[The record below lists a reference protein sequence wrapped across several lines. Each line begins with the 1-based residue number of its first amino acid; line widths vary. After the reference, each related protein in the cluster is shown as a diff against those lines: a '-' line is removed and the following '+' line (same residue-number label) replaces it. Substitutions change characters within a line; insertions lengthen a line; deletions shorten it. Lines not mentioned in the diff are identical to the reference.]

1 MVFAERI
8 TFVRVKA
15 KWWHIFFGR
24 VARNVYFWVI
34 FNLFQ
39 AIDLFASEEL
49 SPQKIVADI
58 SFNLL
63 LTLGLCVVVYVNNLF
78 LLPRFFEKKKYGL
91 YFLLV
96 TGWIVFAS
104 ECTELFF
111 DYFLQ
116 NHPQYISGSS
126 AALTDIP
133 FVAALFL
140 VALFLFGFTMAKFA
154 NDYFLREDAVKTM
167 EKKQVESELNFLK
180 SQINP
185 HFLFNTLN
193 SIYSLALKKSD
204 ETAEVVLKLS
214 DLLRYIL
221 YECNTERILLSK
233 EIETLN
239 NYVELERIRTR
250 STDRIRF
257 SVNGNPGQLKVA
269 PLIWISFVENAFK
282 HGMGSRAADGFV
294 NIEMDITPQA
304 VVFKCLNNY
313 GESRPVYPSDKQ
325 SGGIGMENL
334 KKRLA
339 LIYPE
344 KHKLKIEQND
354 GVFFVEL
361 ILKPDE

>member
-1 MVFAERI
+1 M
-8 TFVRVKA
+8 KA
-15 KWWHIFFGR
+15 KWWRIFFGR
-24 VARNVYFWVI
+24 VARNVYFWLI
-34 FNLFQ
+34 YNLFQ
-39 AIDLFASEEL
+39 VVNLITSETL
-49 SPQKIVADI
+49 TSDAAVFSIK
-58 SFNLL
+58 FHLL
-63 LTLGLCVVVYVNNLF
+63 QTFWMGIVVYVNNLF
-78 LLPRFFEKKKYGL
+78 LLPRLFEKRKYAL
-91 YFLLV
+91 YFISVSAWILFTSEV
-96 TGWIVFAS
+96 TEI
-104 ECTELFF
+104 FF
-111 DYFLQ
+111 DYYIQ
-116 NHPQYISGSS
+116 HYPQYFSETSQS
-126 AALTDIP
+126 FNDMP

-154 NDYFLREDAVKTM
+154 NDYFLREDAVKLM

-221 YECNTERILLSK
+221 YECNTDRILLSK

-257 SVNGNPGQLKVA
+257 SVNGDPGRIKVA

-294 NIEMDITPQA
+294 NIEMDITPKA
-304 VVFKCLNNY
+304 VIFKCLNNF
-313 GESRPVYPSDKQ
+313 GESRQ
-325 SGGIGMENL
+325 SFTPDGKNAGGIGMENL
-334 KKRLA
+334 KKRLS

-344 KHKLKIEQND
+344 KHKLKIEKND
-354 GVFFVEL
+354 GLFFVEL
-361 ILKPDE
+361 ILKPDV

>member
-1 MVFAERI
+1 M
-8 TFVRVKA
+8 
-15 KWWHIFFGR
+15 
-24 VARNVYFWVI
+24 ARNIYFWVI
-34 FNLFQ
+34 FSLFEL
-39 AIDLFASEEL
+39 IDLFASDNVSSERIL
-49 SPQKIVADI
+49 FSVL
-58 SFNLL
+58 FHLL
-63 LTLGLCVVVYVNNLF
+63 LTLGLCGVVYVNNLF
-78 LLPRFFEKKKYGL
+78 LLPRFFEKKKYAL
-91 YFLLV
+91 YFLSVTVWMLV
-96 TGWIVFAS
+96 TSKV
-104 ECTELFF
+104 TEIFF
-111 DYFLQ
+111 DYFLRRK
-116 NHPQYISGSS
+116 PEY
-126 AALTDIP
+126 LTEATTGFTDFP
-133 FVAALFL
+133 YVAALFL

-154 NDYFLREDAVKTM
+154 NDYLLHEDAVKMM

-221 YECNTERILLSK
+221 YECNTDRILLSK

-257 SVNGNPGQLKVA
+257 SVNGDPGQIKVA

-282 HGMGSRAADGFV
+282 HGMGSRGTDGFV
-294 NIEMDITPQA
+294 NIEMDISPQA
-304 VVFKCLNNY
+304 VVFKCMNNFD
-313 GESRPVYPSDKQ
+313 ESRPVITPDSEGKKA
-325 SGGIGMENL
+325 GGIGLENV

-344 KHKLKIEQND
+344 KNKLKIEKND

-361 ILKPDE
+361 IIKPDV

>member
-1 MVFAERI
+1 M
-8 TFVRVKA
+8 
-15 KWWHIFFGR
+15 
-24 VARNVYFWVI
+24 ARNVYFWVI

-39 AIDLFASEEL
+39 VIDLFTSEDL
-49 SPQKIVADI
+49 TPQKIVFAVT
-58 SFNLL
+58 FNLL

-78 LLPRFFEKKKYGL
+78 LLPRFFEKKRYAA

-96 TGWIVFAS
+96 TGWIVVTA
-104 ECTELFF
+104 EGTELFF
-111 DYFLQ
+111 DFFLQ
-116 NHPQYISGSS
+116 NNPQQISASS

-154 NDYFLREDAVKTM
+154 NDYFLREDAVKMM

-257 SVNGNPGQLKVA
+257 SVNGDPGQIKVA

-294 NIEMDITPQA
+294 NIEMDITPEA

-313 GESRPVYPSDKQ
+313 GESRPMLPPYGEKA
-325 SGGIGMENL
+325 GGIGMENL

-354 GVFFVEL
+354 GIFFVEL
-361 ILKPDE
+361 IVKPDE